1 MSASVIISILPAAT
15 MICDE
20 QDETV
25 LQPPPSI
32 DGIHNAEQALLRLC
46 NRLMLRRRTV
56 PALVP
61 KRIGGIQG
69 DIEQADIRP

>member
-1 MSASVIISILPAAT
+1 MIIGTLPAAA
-15 MICDE
+15 MIGYE

-25 LQPPPSI
+25 LQPPPAI

-46 NRLMLRRRTV
+46 NRLMLRRRIV
-56 PALVP
+56 PALVA